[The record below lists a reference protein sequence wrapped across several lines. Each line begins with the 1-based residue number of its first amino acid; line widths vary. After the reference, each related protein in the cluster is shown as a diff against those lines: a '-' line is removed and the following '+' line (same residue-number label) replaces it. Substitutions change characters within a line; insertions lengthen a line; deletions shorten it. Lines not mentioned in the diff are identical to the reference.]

1 MSLGKIIEIIFTIV
15 MLLFL
20 AVFVLGILV
29 GISVLHEL
37 DAMGVEQNYRTL
49 FLGGMALSFFWIM
62 KMIIDR
68 IREFNRFA

>member
-68 IREFNRFA
+68 IREFSRFA

>member
-20 AVFVLGILV
+20 AVFILGILV

>member
-20 AVFVLGILV
+20 SVFVLGVLV

-37 DAMGVEQNYRTL
+37 DSMGVEQNYRTL
-49 FLGGMALSFFWIM
+49 FLGGMAVSFFWIM

-68 IREFNRFA
+68 IKEFNRFT